1 MLKDLSYKDSEI
13 EKEINNLIGKEFNF
27 LEKLKRGGTGSRQL
41 IIKKSDN
48 DIYDILSK
56 SYELNKCNIEIRE
69 KGIIIYF
76 RSRNSTY
83 GLTIPY
89 YKLVIFKVDNIHYT
103 LTYDEYFLKIRV
115 EKSSDHK
122 FLKKIL
128 KEKAQFLNQDIS

>member
-13 EKEINNLIGKEFNF
+13 EKEINNLIGKEFNL

-69 KGIIIYF
+69 RGIIIYF
-76 RSRNSTY
+76 RSRQSTY
-83 GLTIPY
+83 GLSIPF
-89 YKLVIFKVDNIHYT
+89 YKLVIFKVDNNHYT
-103 LTYDEYFLKIRV
+103 LTYNEYFLKIRV
-115 EKSSDHK
+115 ETSSS
-122 FLKKIL
+122 LR
-128 KEKAQFLNQDIS
+128 

>member
-1 MLKDLSYKDSEI
+1 MLRNLSYKDSEI
-13 EKEINNLIGKEFNF
+13 EKEINNLIGKEFNL

-76 RSRNSTY
+76 RSRQSTY
-83 GLTIPY
+83 GLSIPY
-89 YKLVIFKVDNIHYT
+89 YKLVIFKVDDNHYT
-103 LTYDEYFLKIRV
+103 PVSYTHLTLPTTPYV
-115 EKSSDHK
+115 
-122 FLKKIL
+122 
-128 KEKAQFLNQDIS
+128 

>member
-13 EKEINNLIGKEFNF
+13 EKEINNLIGKEFNL

-48 DIYDILSK
+48 DIYEILSK

-76 RSRNSTY
+76 RSRQSTY
-83 GLTIPY
+83 GLSIPY
-89 YKLVIFKVDNIHYT
+89 YKLVIFKVDNNHYT
-103 LTYDEYFLKIRV
+103 LTYDEYYLKVRV
-115 EKSSDHK
+115 ETSSDHK
-122 FLKKIL
+122 FLKKVL
-128 KEKAQFLNQDIS
+128 KEKAQYLDA

>member
-1 MLKDLSYKDSEI
+1 MLRDLSYKDSEI
-13 EKEINNLIGKEFNF
+13 EKEINNLIGKEFNL

-76 RSRNSTY
+76 RSRQSTY
-83 GLTIPY
+83 GLSIPY
-89 YKLVIFKVDNIHYT
+89 YKLVIFKVDDNHYT
-103 LTYDEYFLKIRV
+103 LTYDKYYLKVRV
-115 EKSSDHK
+115 EASSDHK
-122 FLKKIL
+122 FLKKVL
-128 KEKAQFLNQDIS
+128 KEKAQYLDA